1 MSNDETVSWA
11 VRASEWDNPRWQA
24 QRLADLVHQRL
35 ALMTEILKLSL
46 QCEAAIEEGLVERLV
61 TLLADKDRLVDR
73 LRHCQETLAPH
84 AELARE
90 RRQWDT
96 EEARQKC
103 QREIEQTAEL
113 QAAILAVDARC
124 EAAMVLRRDQ
134 LRETIEQ
141 TQGASLAARAYAQH
155 SPGAYINAGLTST
168 PESFTREDSN
178 HREGGGID
186 FTSG

>member
-1 MSNDETVSWA
+1 MSNEETVPWGTHS
-11 VRASEWDNPRWQA
+11 SEWDNPRWQA
-24 QRLADLVHQRL
+24 ERLADLVHQRL
-35 ALMTEILKLSL
+35 ALMTEILKLSM

-61 TLLADKDRLVDR
+61 TLLAEKDRLVDR
-73 LRHCQETLAPH
+73 LRQCQESLAPH
-84 AELARE
+84 AELDRE
-90 RRQWDT
+90 RRQWDS

-155 SPGAYINAGLTST
+155 SPGVFSNPGLSPS
-168 PESFTREDSN
+168 PESSN
-178 HREGGGID
+178 RGSIPREGGGID
-186 FTSG
+186 LTSG

>member
-1 MSNDETVSWA
+1 MSNDETVSWEN
-11 VRASEWDNPRWQA
+11 RSSEWDNPLWQA

-35 ALMTEILKLSL
+35 ALMTEILKLSM

-61 TLLADKDRLVDR
+61 TLLAEKDRLVDR
-73 LRHCQETLAPH
+73 LRQCQETLAPH
-84 AELARE
+84 AELDRE
-90 RRQWDT
+90 RRHWDS
-96 EEARQKC
+96 EEARQEC

-155 SPGAYINAGLTST
+155 SPGAFSNPGTSLA
-168 PESFTREDSN
+168 PESSARGPN
-178 HREGGGID
+178 PREGGGID
-186 FTSG
+186 LTSG